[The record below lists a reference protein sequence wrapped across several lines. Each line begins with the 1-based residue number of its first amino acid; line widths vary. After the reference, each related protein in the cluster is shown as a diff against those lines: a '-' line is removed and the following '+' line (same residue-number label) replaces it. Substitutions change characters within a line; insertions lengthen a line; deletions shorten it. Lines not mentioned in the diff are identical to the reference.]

1 MSMSTTAT
9 GLEGSFARMN
19 LQQPTSRPAPSKG
32 QPGTVHVLSP
42 AEQRELDAQVTKMI
56 ETKQK
61 VAIIDAKIAQAQAK
75 QAEAKKEMEQGRALQ
90 QQGKALQQQGKAL
103 QQQAQAQSEQAKVSL
118 AAHTAQVVKGLE
130 GMAAALSKLK
140 EVNKANSAKVQQ
152 IDALQ
157 QQILQ
162 FKNNLPKDTEEMK
175 RRMQEF
181 QKLGMALMQN

>member
-1 MSMSTTAT
+1 MSISTTAT

-19 LQQPTSRPAPSKG
+19 LQPTQSRPAPSKG

-90 QQGKALQQQGKAL
+90 QQGKA
-103 QQQAQAQSEQAKVSL
+103 QAEQAKVSL
-118 AAHTAQVVKGLE
+118 AAHTAQVVKGLD

-140 EVNKANSAKVQQ
+140 EVNKANTAKVQQ
-152 IDALQ
+152 IDTLQ

-162 FKNNLPKDTEEMK
+162 FKNNLPKDTEEIK